1 MLLAGTVGTDLF
13 VLFYDNDVTST
24 LFKLDYSFNSDNK
37 IAFSDDLNVIEQTV
51 LTNQIIEEETP
62 SITFT
67 EIPDVV
73 SENYSPTLT
82 DNKVL
87 A

>member
-1 MLLAGTVGTDLF
+1 MAGTVDKDLF
-13 VLFYDNDVTST
+13 VLFYDSGVTST

-37 IAFSDDLNVIEQTV
+37 IAFSDLTISSPTD

-62 SITFT
+62 SISFT